1 MINKHIAA
9 YTDAQWDG
17 GLDLM
22 KRLTPAQMA
31 QLLRGDYTAS
41 LVMGILA
48 RNPSLI
54 ATGGKRIL
62 DRMLERI
69 NKPSPTIASFQS

>member
-1 MINKHIAA
+1 
-9 YTDAQWDG
+9 
-17 GLDLM
+17 M
-22 KRLTPAQMA
+22 KRLTPAQIA
-31 QLLRGDYTAS
+31 QILRADYTAS

-69 NKPSPTIASFQS
+69 SKPDPVGASVEVP

>member
-1 MINKHIAA
+1 
-9 YTDAQWDG
+9 
-17 GLDLM
+17 
-22 KRLTPAQMA
+22 
-31 QLLRGDYTAS
+31 
-41 LVMGILA
+41 MGILA

-69 NKPSPTIASFQS
+69 VKPEPTIASAEG

>member
-1 MINKHIAA
+1 LQRM
-9 YTDAQWDG
+9 
-17 GLDLM
+17 
-22 KRLTPAQMA
+22 TPTQLAQM
-31 QLLRGDYTAS
+31 LRGDYTAG

-54 ATGGKRIL
+54 ATGRKRLL

-69 NKPSPTIASFQS
+69 NRSASVEG